1 MLPGTDFIGYRS
13 AILIFSPVKQVS
25 SIRSDVKADSG
36 ICIAIR
42 LMKILFSSQEAEYAQ
57 NENSSHHRHQKL
69 CRLKPLMEP
78 PMPNMVASQPPT
90 TAPTIPRIQVRKNPP
105 PSRPGMISLAIMPA
119 IRSKIIQGNNSHV
132 QALVSM
138 NRTQEML
145 TSTL

>member
-1 MLPGTDFIGYRS
+1 
-13 AILIFSPVKQVS
+13 
-25 SIRSDVKADSG
+25 
-36 ICIAIR
+36 
-42 LMKILFSSQEAEYAQ
+42 
-57 NENSSHHRHQKL
+57 
-69 CRLKPLMEP
+69 
-78 PMPNMVASQPPT
+78 MPNMVASQPPT

-119 IRSKIIQGNNSHV
+119 INKNNPGNNSHV

>member
-1 MLPGTDFIGYRS
+1 MPRTR
-13 AILIFSPVKQVS
+13 
-25 SIRSDVKADSG
+25 
-36 ICIAIR
+36 IAPTTATR
-42 LMKILFSSQEAEYAQ
+42 
-57 NENSSHHRHQKL
+57 KL

-105 PSRPGMISLAIMPA
+105 PSRPGYQAKNNP
-119 IRSKIIQGNNSHV
+119 GNNSHV

>member
-1 MLPGTDFIGYRS
+1 MPRTR
-13 AILIFSPVKQVS
+13 
-25 SIRSDVKADSG
+25 
-36 ICIAIR
+36 IAPTTATR
-42 LMKILFSSQEAEYAQ
+42 
-57 NENSSHHRHQKL
+57 KL

-90 TAPTIPRIQVRKNPP
+90 TAPTIPRIQAKNNP
-105 PSRPGMISLAIMPA
+105 
-119 IRSKIIQGNNSHV
+119 GNNSHV